1 MSCHVMSCH
10 VMSCRHY
17 CIDSHKN
24 ILETFLSIKN
34 FIKHFAGI
42 FTRSFAIKKL
52 SFANGGQWERGL
64 EKARSNLFY
73 VDCHANARND
83 GESKSRNDKC
93 NDEKNIVIT
102 RFCKNRSNPQKRNFI
117 ILDCFTTVRNDRYEK
132 QNRTRCAPHGD
143 DNIFCDNKNFQFDK
157 FQRLFSVIYKK
168 NLLIKEISK

>member
-1 MSCHVMSCH
+1 
-10 VMSCRHY
+10 MSCRHY
-17 CIDSHKN
+17 CIDSHRN

-102 RFCKNRSNPQKRNFI
+102 RFCKKEI
-117 ILDCFTTVRNDRYEK
+117 LLILDCFVSLAMTNAITKVFAMIKIFNSI
-132 QNRTRCAPHGD
+132 NIGD
-143 DNIFCDNKNFQFDK
+143 YSLMNYSP
-157 FQRLFSVIYKK
+157 LFIKKIY
-168 NLLIKEISK
+168 

>member
-1 MSCHVMSCH
+1 
-10 VMSCRHY
+10 MSCRHY
-17 CIDSHKN
+17 CIDSHKY

-93 NDEKNIVIT
+93 NDEKSKSCNYKS
-102 RFCKNRSNPQKRNFI
+102 FC
-117 ILDCFTTVRNDRYEK
+117 ND
-132 QNRTRCAPHGD
+132 
-143 DNIFCDNKNFQFDK
+143 KNFQFDK
-157 FQRLFSVIYKK
+157 YWGLFFNELFSVIYKK
-168 NLLIKEISK
+168 NLLIWRFCL

>member
-42 FTRSFAIKKL
+42 FTRTRCAPQGD
-52 SFANGGQWERGL
+52 N
-64 EKARSNLFY
+64 
-73 VDCHANARND
+73 
-83 GESKSRNDKC
+83 KC

-102 RFCKNRSNPQKRNFI
+102 REWNDRSNLFYV
-117 ILDCFTTVRNDRYEK
+117 DCHASLCSARNDEK
-132 QNRTRCAPHGD
+132 SKSRND
-143 DNIFCDNKNFQFDK
+143 KNFQFDK
-157 FQRLFSVIYKK
+157 YWRLFFKNELFFNELFSVIYKK
-168 NLLIKEISK
+168 NLLIWRFCL

>member
-52 SFANGGQWERGL
+52 SLRGL
-64 EKARSNLFY
+64 EKVRSNLFKSGLLHS
-73 VDCHANARND
+73 VRND
-83 GESKSRNDKC
+83 EKSKSRNDKC
-93 NDEKNIVIT
+93 NDEKSKSCNDKS
-102 RFCKNRSNPQKRNFI
+102 FC
-117 ILDCFTTVRNDRYEK
+117 ND
-132 QNRTRCAPHGD
+132 
-143 DNIFCDNKNFQFDK
+143 KNFQFDK
-157 FQRLFSVIYKK
+157 YWRLFFNELFSVIYKK
-168 NLLIKEISK
+168 NLLIWRFCL

>member
-52 SFANGGQWERGL
+52 SLRGL
-64 EKARSNLFY
+64 EKVRSNLFKSGLLHS
-73 VDCHANARND
+73 VRND
-83 GESKSRNDKC
+83 EKSKSRNDKC
-93 NDEKNIVIT
+93 NDEKSKS
-102 RFCKNRSNPQKRNFI
+102 C
-117 ILDCFTTVRNDRYEK
+117 
-132 QNRTRCAPHGD
+132 TRCAPHGD
-143 DNIFCDNKNFQFDK
+143 DKSFCNDKNFQFDK
-157 FQRLFSVIYKK
+157 YWRLFFNELFSVIYKK
-168 NLLIKEISK
+168 NLLIWRFCL

>member
-1 MSCHVMSCH
+1 MSCH
-10 VMSCRHY
+10 VMSCRYY
-17 CIDSHKN
+17 CIDSHRN

-117 ILDCFTTVRNDRYEK
+117 NFGLFCYRSFLLDAFGE
-132 QNRTRCAPHGD
+132 
-143 DNIFCDNKNFQFDK
+143 
-157 FQRLFSVIYKK
+157 
-168 NLLIKEISK
+168 